1 MNQLDARN
9 FSLLRRVFLPLL
21 LAIFLFCILLGYHH
35 IVASR
40 TTGQIYATLSRAV
53 MKQVDVMNTT
63 IDGQYITL
71 EAVSSA
77 LGSSTTIT
85 DDMSEIMSI
94 LVDVE
99 SSTHFYTMGV
109 VLPGGNAYD
118 VTQGKISLKNQPFFQ
133 QAMQGER
140 CMLLT
145 GSGDGVFVQAVP
157 IRQGRNIVGVL
168 YGMSK
173 LFDFSILLET
183 DVFDGQ
189 SFSILCNSAGTIA
202 TGHRIPKGFGD
213 TVPFF
218 TPGPPGKHPPLP
230 FAPEKSE
237 VHFLLTEDSRY
248 YAGYHVLS
256 DSDWYVVTL
265 VPDEVLQAQVFSS
278 LRGTYFML
286 LLMAS
291 CLSLLFIFNLISER
305 KLSRLTGERQAQ
317 ELARVRK
324 QAEMDALTGL
334 FNRQTAE
341 ERISDFL
348 DSAEGHAGQHA
359 LLVLDLDNFKAVNDT
374 FGHQTGDEVLRIFAG
389 LLRAGV
395 RSTDI
400 VGRLGGDEFIALLR
414 DTQLIPNLRERVSQ
428 LTESLDYLHSSGSS
442 SVNITGSIGV
452 SVCDYGGLKT
462 YQTLFDEAD
471 RALYLA
477 KSNGKRAFCFFSP
490 ELMESRAF
498 GQGSASIQLQ
508 AVMENIDGG
517 ILLMEMGAE
526 IRTLYLSPSFFKM
539 LHHREDGAQNA
550 ALLRAEDEAAV
561 EGPLRLAATSGT
573 PVEIVFRSEWTGGKR
588 YWFQLRAVR
597 IPYEAS
603 ASPVLIAIMT
613 DVSVMK
619 NSELEILARQK
630 QLESVLK
637 VSGAT
642 GMEIDIEL
650 HSLRVDLR
658 ATDKYCLS
666 VQTENVPDS
675 LLDAKVIHPDSAE
688 DFRAFFRQIDS
699 GEPEGTIVVSLL
711 GRNQRYEHVRLSYM
725 TLFDDSGTP
734 LKAVGV
740 VEGMELLSDAVLR
753 FEQED
758 QIFRHHGGNL
768 HTVVRINVTR
778 NQAELIQ
785 YNYAKTASPKTTWDA
800 LLLRLLDFLPH
811 AVRGEVETG
820 FSLSAL
826 LLAHQNHRQSITL
839 ERQDSIGRWLAGTAL
854 LVPDASSGDLYAF
867 LYIRDVDLRK
877 RLETGLSPELYT
889 EPIDGLYQRKHLTAL
904 AGIALTRATAL
915 CAVYLVDIRDFLPLS
930 QQLGERTMSRILSSI
945 AHKLDLLLDTTH
957 FSCYWGDGRFVI
969 FSMNC
974 PSSDAA
980 LEQVQEL
987 YHLLRD
993 PMLLLYH
1000 SEADIQYNIGVTVEP
1015 AAGTTFYRLLAEA
1028 QIALRSDGDSPLF
1041 QKP

>member
-1 MNQLDARN
+1 
-9 FSLLRRVFLPLL
+9 
-21 LAIFLFCILLGYHH
+21 
-35 IVASR
+35 
-40 TTGQIYATLSRAV
+40 
-53 MKQVDVMNTT
+53 

-77 LGSSTTIT
+77 LGSSATIT
-85 DDMSEIMSI
+85 DDLSEPMSI
-94 LVDVE
+94 LADVE
-99 SSTHFYTMGV
+99 SSTRFYTMGV
-109 VLPGGNAYD
+109 VLPNGSAYD
-118 VTQGKISLKNQPFFQ
+118 VSQGKLQLQDEAFFQ
-133 QAMQGER
+133 RAMRGER

-145 GSGDGVFVQAVP
+145 GARGNSPLNVFVQAVP
-157 IRQGRNIVGVL
+157 IRQDKKIVGVL

-173 LFDFSILLET
+173 LYAFSSLLEN

-189 SFSILCNSAGTIA
+189 TFSLLCNSAGTIA
-202 TGHRIPKGFGD
+202 TGNRIPTGFGD

-218 TPGPPGKHPPLP
+218 VPAPPHTQLPLP

-237 VHFLLTEDSRY
+237 VHLLLTEDGAG

-256 DSDWYVVTL
+256 DSDWYVVTM
-265 VPDEVLQAQVFSS
+265 VPTKVMKAQVFSS

-291 CLSLLFIFNLISER
+291 CLSLLFIFNLINER
-305 KLSRLTGERQAQ
+305 KLSRLTGEQQAQ

-324 QAEMDALTGL
+324 QAEIDALTGV

-341 ERISDFL
+341 ERISSFL

-359 LLVLDLDNFKAVNDT
+359 LLVLDLDNFKTVNDT
-374 FGHQTGDEVLRIFAG
+374 FGHQTGDEVLRIFAT
-389 LLRAGV
+389 LLRSGV
-395 RSTDI
+395 RATDI

-414 DTQLIPNLRERVSQ
+414 DTQLIPNLQERIAQ
-428 LTESLDYLHSSGSS
+428 LTESLEYLHSSGSS
-442 SVNITGSIGV
+442 TVNITGSIGV
-452 SVCDYGGLKT
+452 SVCDYGGEKT
-462 YQTLFDEAD
+462 YQTLYEEAD
-471 RALYLA
+471 CALYLA
-477 KSNGKRAFCFFSP
+477 KSSGKRAFCFFSR
-490 ELMESRAF
+490 EEMESKVF

-517 ILLMEMGAE
+517 ILLLEMGTE
-526 IRTLYLSPSFFKM
+526 VRTLYLSPSFFKM
-539 LHHREDGAQNA
+539 LHHEDGSIPDAP
-550 ALLRAEDEAAV
+550 LLRAEEESAV
-561 EGPLRLAATSGT
+561 EASLRLAATSGA
-573 PVEIVFRSEWTGGKR
+573 PAEIVFRSELTDGKR

-597 IPYEAS
+597 IPYES
-603 ASPVLIAIMT
+603 TTNPVLIAIVT

-642 GMEIDIEL
+642 GWEIDIEL
-650 HSLRVDLR
+650 RTMRVDLR
-658 ATDKYCLS
+658 AADKYCLS
-666 VQTENVPDS
+666 PLTENAPQP
-675 LLDAKVIHPDSAE
+675 LLADRVVHPDSAE
-688 DFRAFFRQIDS
+688 DFRDFFHQIYS
-699 GEPEGTIVVSLL
+699 GVPEGTIVVSLL
-711 GRNQRYEHVRLSYM
+711 RRNLRYEHVRLSYM
-725 TLFDDSGTP
+725 TLFDDSGVP

-758 QIFRHHGGNL
+758 QIFRHHAENL

-785 YNYAKTASPKTTWDA
+785 YDYAKSSSPKTTWDA

-811 AVRGEVETG
+811 AIRGEVETE

-854 LVPDASSGDLYAF
+854 LVTDATSGDRYAF

-877 RLETGLSPELYT
+877 RLETGLSPELCA

-904 AGIALTRATAL
+904 VGVALARATAL

-930 QQLGERTMSRILSSI
+930 GQLGQQSMSRILSSI
-945 AHKLDLLLDTTH
+945 AHKLDLLLDT
-957 FSCYWGDGRFVI
+957 
-969 FSMNC
+969 
-974 PSSDAA
+974 
-980 LEQVQEL
+980 
-987 YHLLRD
+987 
-993 PMLLLYH
+993 
-1000 SEADIQYNIGVTVEP
+1000 
-1015 AAGTTFYRLLAEA
+1015 
-1028 QIALRSDGDSPLF
+1028 
-1041 QKP
+1041 